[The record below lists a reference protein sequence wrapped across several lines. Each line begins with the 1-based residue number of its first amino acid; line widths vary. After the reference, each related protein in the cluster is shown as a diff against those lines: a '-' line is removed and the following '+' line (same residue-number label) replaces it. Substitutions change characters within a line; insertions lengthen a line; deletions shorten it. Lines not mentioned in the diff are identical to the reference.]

1 MTIRKVVD
9 NDRGAVSDEG
19 SSGRI
24 NKEINNQKYL
34 KEFVGTGIT
43 SQKVVTN
50 KYIN

>member
-19 SSGRI
+19 SSGRM

-34 KEFVGTGIT
+34 KGFVWYRDNV
-43 SQKVVTN
+43 SKSNN
-50 KYIN
+50 K